1 MNSGAKEGVKTAP
14 MSMIQALRSA
24 MDVMLERDPNVV
36 IFGQDVGYFGGV
48 FRCTEGLQKKYGKSR
63 VFDAPIS
70 EGGIVGAAVG
80 MGAYGL
86 RPVPEIQFAD
96 YFYPASDQIV
106 SEAARLRYRSAGEFT
121 APITIRMPC
130 GGGIYGGQ
138 THSQSPEA
146 LFTQVCGLRTVMP
159 SNPYDAKGLLIASIE
174 NDDPVIFLEP
184 KRLYNGPFDGHHEN
198 PVVPWSQHA
207 LGEVPEGYYTVPL
220 ESASVFR
227 AGSQLTV
234 LAYGTMVFVAEAAAR
249 ETGIDAEII
258 DLRSLWPL
266 DLDTIVASVKKTRRC
281 VVVHEATRTCG
292 FGAELLSLVQEHC
305 FYHLEA
311 PIERVTGWDTP
322 YPHAQEWLYFP
333 GPARVGAAFLAR
345 DGGMMGTYIIKTPD
359 IGEGI
364 AEVELVAWHVREGDN
379 VVADQLLADV
389 MTDKAT
395 VEIPSPVAGRVLTLG
410 GSIGQAVAVGS
421 ELIRL
426 EVAGEGN
433 LKAGAAPAAGTAGPA
448 GQPAQPAKL
457 PAAPLLPT
465 FAVPPPLN
473 AGERV
478 RQVVEA
484 AAAAAAD
491 SPTGSAAERPIA
503 SPAVRRRAWEL
514 GIPLEQVRAT
524 GPAGRIV
531 QADLDAHARAHPGL
545 ALPAPA
551 SGTPHAS
558 AVAVPV
564 RVNTFGEFNS
574 TETIPVIGLRRKIAM
589 KMQDAK
595 RRIPHFSYVEEIDV
609 TELEALRQTLNA
621 RWDGQRPRLTLLPL
635 LVRAMVLALREFPQV
650 NARFDDEV
658 GVVTRYGAVHLGI
671 ATQTGNGLMVPVLR
685 HAEAL
690 DLWACASEI
699 ARVADAARA
708 GKATREELS
717 GSTITLTS
725 LGALGGIANT
735 PIINHPEVAI
745 VGVNRMVERPVV
757 RRGAIVVRQMMNLSS
772 SFDHRVV
779 DGMHA
784 AQFVQAIR
792 SFLEAPA
799 TLFVE

>member
-1 MNSGAKEGVKTAP
+1 
-14 MSMIQALRSA
+14 
-24 MDVMLERDPNVV
+24 
-36 IFGQDVGYFGGV
+36 
-48 FRCTEGLQKKYGKSR
+48 
-63 VFDAPIS
+63 
-70 EGGIVGAAVG
+70 
-80 MGAYGL
+80 
-86 RPVPEIQFAD
+86 
-96 YFYPASDQIV
+96 
-106 SEAARLRYRSAGEFT
+106 
-121 APITIRMPC
+121 
-130 GGGIYGGQ
+130 
-138 THSQSPEA
+138 
-146 LFTQVCGLRTVMP
+146 
-159 SNPYDAKGLLIASIE
+159 
-174 NDDPVIFLEP
+174 
-184 KRLYNGPFDGHHEN
+184 
-198 PVVPWSQHA
+198 
-207 LGEVPEGYYTVPL
+207 
-220 ESASVFR
+220 
-227 AGSQLTV
+227 
-234 LAYGTMVFVAEAAAR
+234 
-249 ETGIDAEII
+249 
-258 DLRSLWPL
+258 
-266 DLDTIVASVKKTRRC
+266 
-281 VVVHEATRTCG
+281 
-292 FGAELLSLVQEHC
+292 
-305 FYHLEA
+305 
-311 PIERVTGWDTP
+311 
-322 YPHAQEWLYFP
+322 
-333 GPARVGAAFLAR
+333 
-345 DGGMMGTYIIKTPD
+345 MGTYIIKTPD

-364 AEVELVAWHVREGDN
+364 AEVELVAWHVKEGDT
-379 VVADQLLADV
+379 VVADQVLADV

-426 EVAGEGN
+426 EVEGEGN

-448 GQPAQPAKL
+448 APPAQPAQPAKL
-457 PAAPLLPT
+457 PAAPVLPT
-465 FAVPPPLN
+465 FAVPPPLD

-514 GIPLEQVRAT
+514 GIPLVQVRAT

-545 ALPAPA
+545 VPPAPTPGA
-551 SGTPHAS
+551 SGAAVKTV
-558 AVAVPV
+558 VAVPV
-564 RVNTFGEFNS
+564 RVNTFEEVNT

-595 RRIPHFSYVEEIDV
+595 RRIPHFSYIEEIDV

-621 RWDGQRPRLTLLPL
+621 RWDGKRPRLTLLPL
-635 LVRAMVLALREFPQV
+635 LVRGMVLAVREFPQV

-658 GVVTRYGAVHLGI
+658 GVVTRHGAVHLGV

-690 DLWACASEI
+690 DLWASAAEI
-699 ARVADAARA
+699 TRVAEAARA

-757 RRGAIVVRQMMNLSS
+757 RGGAIVVRQMMNLSS

-779 DGMHA
+779 DGADA
-784 AQFVQAIR
+784 AAFIQAVR
-792 SFLEAPA
+792 GVLEAPGL
-799 TLFVE
+799 LFVE